1 VADAPPVAGAASV
14 SLPRR
19 LGSFY
24 RRIGRTYV
32 SKAGSLLPLAAIV
45 FVPVGFLDALTT
57 GVSIESLDPGSLVK
71 LAAAIG
77 AVAAIT
83 MTGLLGE
90 VFYSGAVAVSLTHPA
105 HEEPPS
111 ILEVARR
118 LDYRRLILVDI
129 AYVALVIVGLVAFFI
144 PGILVFVW
152 FGLAGPVVELEG
164 RPVIAALRRS
174 ASLVRHNFWLVFLVL
189 APVELAGDLVGELVG
204 HLVHGALGDTFF
216 ATWLAESASNVLF
229 TPIFALAAVLL
240 TIDLIA
246 VKREGGSGERAGG
259 DTTPV
264 TA

>member
-1 VADAPPVAGAASV
+1 V
-14 SLPRR
+14 SFPRR

-24 RRIGRTYV
+24 GRIASTYLA
-32 SKAGSLLPLAAIV
+32 KAGSLLLLAAIV
-45 FVPVGFLDALTT
+45 FIPIGFLDALTA
-57 GVSIESLDPGSLVK
+57 GAEIETLDPGSLIK

-105 HEEPPS
+105 HEEAPS
-111 ILEVARR
+111 IAEVARR

-164 RPVIAALRRS
+164 RPVLEALRRS

-189 APVELAGDLVGELVG
+189 APVELVGDAVGQLLAY
-204 HLVHGALGDTFF
+204 LVHGALGDTFF
-216 ATWLAESASNVLF
+216 ATWMAESVANLVF
-229 TPIFALAAVLL
+229 TPVFAVAAVLL
-240 TIDLIA
+240 TLDLIA
-246 VKREGGSGERAGG
+246 AKDG
-259 DTTPV
+259 T
-264 TA
+264 

>member
-1 VADAPPVAGAASV
+1 V
-14 SLPRR
+14 SFLRR

-24 RRIGRTYV
+24 RRIASTYRA
-32 SKAGSLLPLAAIV
+32 KAGSLLLLAVIV
-45 FVPVGFLDALTT
+45 FIPIGFLDALTT
-57 GVSIESLDPGSLVK
+57 GIEVETLDPGSLIK

-90 VFYSGAVAVSLTHPA
+90 VFYSGAVAISLAHPA
-105 HEEPPS
+105 HEKAPS
-111 ILEVARR
+111 IVEVARR
-118 LDYRRLILVDI
+118 LNYRRLILVDI

-164 RPVIAALRRS
+164 RTVSAALRRS

-189 APVELAGDLVGELVG
+189 APVELAGDAVAELVG
-204 HLVHGALGDTFF
+204 HLVHGILGDSFF
-216 ATWLAESASNVLF
+216 ASWVAESAANIVF
-229 TPIFALAAVLL
+229 TPIFAIAAVLL
-240 TIDLIA
+240 TLDLIA
-246 VKREGGSGERAGG
+246 LKRDTDPRETSARGSA
-259 DTTPV
+259 PV

>member
-1 VADAPPVAGAASV
+1 VNFLRG
-14 SLPRR
+14 

-24 RRIGRTYV
+24 WRIGRTYV
-32 SKAGSLLPLAAIV
+32 SKAGSLLLLAAIV
-45 FVPVGFLDALTT
+45 FIPVGFLDALTT
-57 GVSIESLDPGSLVK
+57 GVDIESLDPGSLIK

-105 HEEPPS
+105 HEKPPT

-189 APVELAGDLVGELVG
+189 APVELLGDAFGELVG
-204 HLVHGALGDTFF
+204 HLVHGALGDSFF
-216 ATWLAESASNVLF
+216 ASWLAEAASNIAF
-229 TPIFALAAVLL
+229 TPVFAVAVVLL
-240 TIDLIA
+240 TIELIA
-246 VKREGGSGERAGG
+246 AKDASDAVGRA
-259 DTTPV
+259 
-264 TA
+264 

>member
-1 VADAPPVAGAASV
+1 VG
-14 SLPRR
+14 LLRR

-24 RRIGRTYV
+24 LRIAGTYRA
-32 SKAGSLLPLAAIV
+32 KAGSLLLLATIV
-45 FVPVGFLDALTT
+45 FVPIGFLDALTT
-57 GVSIESLDPGSLVK
+57 GVEVDSLDATSLLRV
-71 LAAAIG
+71 AAIVG

-105 HEEPPS
+105 HEKPPS
-111 ILEVARR
+111 IVEVARR

-129 AYVALVIVGLVAFFI
+129 AYVALVIVGLLIFFV

-164 RPVIAALRRS
+164 RTVRDALRRS

-189 APVELAGDLVGELVG
+189 APVELAGDLVGEEVA
-204 HLVHGALGDTFF
+204 HLVHGGLGDSFF
-216 ATWLAESASNVLF
+216 ATWLAEAASNILF
-229 TPIFALAAVLL
+229 TPIFALAVVLL

-246 VKREGGSGERAGG
+246 AKDGADDEAPAAAGARA
-259 DTTPV
+259 V

>member
-1 VADAPPVAGAASV
+1 V
-14 SLPRR
+14 SFLRR

-24 RRIGRTYV
+24 RRIGQTYRA
-32 SKAGSLLPLAAIV
+32 KAGSLLLLAMVV

-57 GVSIESLDPGSLVK
+57 GIDIETLDPESLVK
-71 LAAAIG
+71 LAATIG

-105 HEEPPS
+105 HEKPPS

-129 AYVALVIVGLVAFFI
+129 AYVVLVIVGLLAFFV

-164 RPVIAALRRS
+164 RPVVAALRRS
-174 ASLVRHNFWLVFLVL
+174 ASLVRRNFWLVFLVL
-189 APVELAGDLVGELVG
+189 APIELAGDLVGELVG
-204 HLVHGALGDTFF
+204 HLVHDALGDTFL
-216 ATWLAESASNVLF
+216 ATWLAESAANIVF

-240 TIDLIA
+240 TLDLIA
-246 VKREGGSGERAGG
+246 VKRESDSGEQAGSRAAA
-259 DTTPV
+259 V